1 MLKTFSIVDQV
12 ATHLRE
18 ELMQGRWSGV
28 IPGRDRLARELGVN
42 GSTIERALGQLERE
56 GLLKSQGAGKR
67 RRITA
72 KQKQAQPSKRV
83 CIVLYERE
91 DSLNNYILELQNHLH
106 AAGHSMTFAPTTL
119 RGLQF
124 DVKRIAA
131 MMKEQT
137 AEAFVIQAAPRPVLE
152 ELCKGSVPTFA
163 LFGRMAGLSIA
174 GTGPDKLPALRD
186 SIRSLYDNGHR
197 SIVMLSRGQL
207 KKPMGAIEKVF
218 LEELEKYHV
227 PHGDYNLPSW
237 ENSPDGLR
245 ECIDSLFQ
253 ITPPDAILVDDWI
266 VYYAVQNYLG
276 HQRGRAFREVVCICT
291 DYHSSFGW
299 CQPGV
304 GHFHWDPLDVVRR
317 VVQWV
322 DNVAKGKDDKNQKLI
337 KAKFIEGGTVGPA
350 KIESTQVK

>member
-1 MLKTFSIVDQV
+1 VV
-12 ATHLRE
+12 AHLRE
-18 ELMQGRWSGV
+18 ELMQGRWRGV
-28 IPGRDRLARELGVN
+28 MPGRDRLARDLGVN

-67 RRITA
+67 RLITA
-72 KQKQAQPSKRV
+72 KKNQAHVGKRV

-106 AAGHSMTFAPTTL
+106 AAGHSMTFAPRTL

-124 DVKRIAA
+124 DVKRILA

-137 AEAFVIQAAPRPVLE
+137 AEAYVIQAAPRPVLE
-152 ELCKGSVPTFA
+152 ELCKLPMPTFA

-186 SIRSLYDNGHR
+186 SIRYLFDSDHR

-218 LEELEKYHV
+218 LEELEKHHV

-245 ECIDSLFQ
+245 KCIDSLFQ

-266 VYYAVQNYLG
+266 VYYAIQNYIG
-276 HQRGRAFREVVCICT
+276 HQRGKAFREVLCICT
-291 DYHSSFGW
+291 DYHPSFGW

-304 GHFHWDPLDVVRR
+304 AHFHWNPLDVVQR
-317 VVQWV
+317 VVHWV
-322 DNVAKGKDDKNQKLI
+322 DNVAKGKDEKNQKLI
-337 KAKFIEGGTVGPA
+337 KAKFIRGGSLLPT
-350 KIESTQVK
+350 